1 MKHWISPDIKYKTF
15 MKNKN
20 CKKEFGSCQCPDCII
35 PVRNDSSKTWQERFE
50 EEFWGKFGST
60 KTINEIKQF
69 ISQAINQTREETIES
84 IVKYIRENLTAGE
97 SWERGDIYININ
109 NVETL
114 GSGSFNWD
122 NEFWDELKND
132 LLNNLKQ

>member
-35 PVRNDSSKTWQERFE
+35 PVRNNLSKTWQKRFE

-69 ISQAINQTREETIES
+69 ISQAIDQTREETIRE
-84 IVKYIRENLTAGE
+84 IKNYQHGFIRDDGFGE
-97 SWERGDIYININ
+97 PERAPEWQV
-109 NVETL
+109 VE
-114 GSGSFNWD
+114 
-122 NEFWDELKND
+122 D
-132 LLNNLKQ
+132 LLKSLINK